1 MIKLVV
7 SGCCGKMGRRII
19 SLCLADT
26 NFELAGAIEA
36 KSHPAI
42 GRKLSEILTNP
53 ALDIEVEYNPQLI
66 KEADVLIEF
75 TNPSTTASHLALAVK
90 YKKAVVI
97 GTTGL
102 GPEQLQKVK
111 EASGDI
117 PIVFSPNMS
126 VGVNLV
132 FKLVKEAVQ
141 KLGKGYKADIVEAH
155 HIHKKDAP
163 SGTAKRLAQLI
174 EQARLSSDKQ
184 GGQAAGYQ
192 SKHIKIESIR
202 EGEIVG
208 EHQVRLSSPEDVI
221 IIKHSA
227 KTRDIFARGALEAAK
242 FAAKQP
248 PGLYDMQDVISS
260 R

>member
-1 MIKLVV
+1 MVKLVV

-19 SLCLADT
+19 VLAEGDKQLQIT
-26 NFELAGAIEA
+26 GAIEA
-36 KSHPAI
+36 KSHQAI
-42 GRKLSEILTNP
+42 GKKLSDILMNPSLAIEIKDDP
-53 ALDIEVEYNPQLI
+53 ELI

-75 TNPSTTASHLALAVK
+75 TNPAVTIEHLGLALK
-90 YKKAVVI
+90 YKKALVV

-102 GPEQLQKVK
+102 GPEQLNKIK
-111 EASGDI
+111 EAAADI

-126 VGVNLV
+126 VGVNLA
-132 FKLVKEAVQ
+132 FRLVKEAAQ
-141 KLGKGYKADIVEAH
+141 KLGSAYKADIVEAH

-174 EQARLSSDKQ
+174 KGNVEYENQTDIE
-184 GGQAAGYQ
+184 
-192 SKHIKIESIR
+192 IKSVR

-208 EHQVRLSSPEDVI
+208 EHQVRFNGPEDII

-242 FAAKQP
+242 FVAQKP
-248 PGLYDMQDVISS
+248 PGLYDMQDVLEG
-260 R
+260 

>member
-1 MIKLVV
+1 MIRLVI
-7 SGCCGKMGRRII
+7 SGCCGKMGKRIV
-19 SLCLADT
+19 SLASSDRA
-26 NFELAGAIEA
+26 FELVGAIED
-36 KSHPAI
+36 KTHPAA
-42 GRKLSEILTNP
+42 GKRLSEVFKL
-53 ALDIEVEYNPQLI
+53 AELDIMVNDSPEII
-66 KEADVLIEF
+66 KDGDVLIEF
-75 TNPSTTASHLALAVK
+75 TNSSATVEHLTFAVK

-102 GPEQLQKVK
+102 DAQQVQKVK
-111 EASGDI
+111 EASNFI

-132 FKLVKEAVQ
+132 FRLVKEAAQ
-141 KLGKGYKADIVEAH
+141 KLGSEYKVDIVEAH

-163 SGTAKRLAQLI
+163 SGTAKRLLELI
-174 EQARLSSDKQ
+174 KGTCGHE
-184 GGQAAGYQ
+184 GEY
-192 SKHIKIESIR
+192 IKIDSIR

-208 EHQVRLSSPEDVI
+208 DHQVRFNGPEDTI

-242 FAAKQP
+242 FVVQQS
-248 PGLYDMQDVISS
+248 PGLYDMQDVI